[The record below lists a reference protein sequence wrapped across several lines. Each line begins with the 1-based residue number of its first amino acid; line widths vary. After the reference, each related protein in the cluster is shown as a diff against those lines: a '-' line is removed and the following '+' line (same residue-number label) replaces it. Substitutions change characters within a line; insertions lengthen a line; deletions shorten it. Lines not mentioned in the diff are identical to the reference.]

1 MNSCLAAIDSEILNC
16 RMSAESFK
24 QFSLP

>member
-1 MNSCLAAIDSEILNC
+1 MNSRLAVIDSEILNC

-24 QFSLP
+24 QFSL